1 MLSPRAPFASFL
13 ISCLLLLGSAAA
25 QAQFGWL
32 RGTGSD
38 FKTYG
43 RITVFH
49 LDVPLNAPGVAS
61 LEAFPLQDFTYVLYP
76 TAGSGAEG
84 MIPGNTET
92 GAPISIPVVR
102 GIYDHRNDPTN
113 PIEFEAIKAD
123 PEKLPKAPG
132 GEALLVYSVLYSG
145 KDLANCTGVV
155 QVLER
160 DQSKLM
166 LADQF
171 SYDCRGGAGAEWSAQ
186 KRQLTIR
193 SARYSL
199 GDKPCCP
206 SQYDSVVFKLD
217 GKSVKTGDV
226 SINNQ

>member
-1 MLSPRAPFASFL
+1 MLSVRASFSWL
-13 ISCLLLLGSAAA
+13 LAATLLLTGASAA

-32 RGTGSD
+32 RGPGSD

-43 RITVFH
+43 RITAFH
-49 LDVPLNAPGVAS
+49 LNVPLDAPGVSS
-61 LEAFPLQDFTYVLYP
+61 LKDFPLQDFTYVLYP

-92 GAPISIPVVR
+92 GAPLSIPVVR
-102 GIYDHRNDPTN
+102 GMYDRRSDASDPL
-113 PIEFEAIKAD
+113 EFEAIKAD
-123 PEKLPKAPG
+123 PAKLPKAPG

-145 KDLANCTGVV
+145 RDLANCTGIV

-160 DQSKLM
+160 DQGKLM

-171 SYDCRGGAGAEWSAQ
+171 SYDCRGGAGAEWNVQ

-226 SINNQ
+226 TINNQ